1 MQEDGASLRGYA
13 RPLIQHGR
21 TLLAHLRQR
30 RVDIV
35 HFQANMV
42 QALTAL
48 LKKAC
53 QARIGG
59 RRFDQFD
66 LATAWAAERQEGD
79 THLLRRHLF
88 HLARLNSQRIA
99 IEGQRLLKAA
109 HNNSDMIDTFWQRH
123 LQAPSLSVL
132 SGTPGT
138 RKRTTNSDS
147 NEIRWSAGAV
157 GWLKRGPCP
166 AAPSWLNRARPLT
179 R

>member
-109 HNNSDMIDTFWQRH
+109 HNNSDMLDTFWQRH
-123 LQAPSLSVL
+123 LQAPSLYL
-132 SGTPGT
+132 SGARAA
-138 RKRTTNSDS
+138 RKRAMNSDS
-147 NEIRWSAGAV
+147 NKIRWSAGAA
-157 GWLKRGPCP
+157 GSSKRGPCP
-166 AAPSWLNRARPLT
+166 AAPN
-179 R
+179 